1 MIKFVSV
8 KIIFVLIAIIVSIN
22 DIVLVNIIVSPYIF
36 KQLPLYST
44 ALAKLTQ
51 YGTQPG
57 KIKVH
62 ALTCLPNFT
71 GLWLPDAPVT
81 KPNLNHSLV
90 LTYYCTF
97 IFMHTF
103 WGEGRQGRGK
113 KSLNITYRL
122 APICPSHLT
131 NLLSHIYILA
141 PFSGEGGGRKAGVKN
156 P

>member
-1 MIKFVSV
+1 M
-8 KIIFVLIAIIVSIN
+8 
-22 DIVLVNIIVSPYIF
+22 
-36 KQLPLYST
+36 
-44 ALAKLTQ
+44 
-51 YGTQPG
+51 
-57 KIKVH
+57 H
-62 ALTCLPNFT
+62 ALSCLPNFT
-71 GLWLPDAPVT
+71 GIWLPDAPVT

-141 PFSGEGGGRKAGVKN
+141 PFSGGGGGKESGGKKSLNIQQNFMGFSYLRISWDWVKPYGLNPISRKKYLISNLIIYFQFLTEWWRTHSNVLA
-156 P
+156 